1 MLRSSR
7 EWLERVLEPFA
18 DPRVGAVQG
27 RYVAAGSGSLFS
39 RVMAL
44 DLEQRYAHLSDTVD
58 HVCTGNSAYRVSAL
72 EAVGLL
78 NEDLGYGYDNDL
90 SYRLGAAGY
99 RLIFRR
105 DARSRHSWRDGVVG
119 YLTQQYGFGYG
130 RLDVV
135 AAHPTRIAGDAV
147 SPAWMMAQP
156 VITAAALICF
166 VAALSAPDLRRPLLV
181 AGLVLAGAMAVER
194 LVAGMRRVAA
204 FQGPRGAGLSGR
216 ARPAEHGVGRGHV
229 RVGLAAP
236 GGPPAESR
244 GQHEAAA
251 GDRVMGNG
259 RTLAVIPAHNE
270 AANLA
275 AVVAGIRT
283 HRPDLD
289 ILVVNDG
296 STDQTAAELE
306 RLGARWLGWPLRR
319 GVGCAVRAGLRYGS
333 RLGFDVIVRLDAD
346 GQHDPRDIDAL
357 LAPLRTGQA
366 DAVLG
371 SRYVQSGRRA
381 RTVKRA
387 LAAILSFVSR
397 RGVTD
402 ATSGFWALGPR
413 AVALLATHHPRG
425 YPEPELLLLLSRN
438 GLRVAE
444 VPVRDLERRGGRS
457 SLTPSRLLRA
467 AARVLLAIIIVPL
480 RQRISP

>member
-1 MLRSSR
+1 
-7 EWLERVLEPFA
+7 
-18 DPRVGAVQG
+18 
-27 RYVAAGSGSLFS
+27 
-39 RVMAL
+39 
-44 DLEQRYAHLSDTVD
+44 
-58 HVCTGNSAYRVSAL
+58 
-72 EAVGLL
+72 
-78 NEDLGYGYDNDL
+78 
-90 SYRLGAAGY
+90 
-99 RLIFRR
+99 
-105 DARSRHSWRDGVVG
+105 
-119 YLTQQYGFGYG
+119 
-130 RLDVV
+130 
-135 AAHPTRIAGDAV
+135 
-147 SPAWMMAQP
+147 
-156 VITAAALICF
+156 
-166 VAALSAPDLRRPLLV
+166 
-181 AGLVLAGAMAVER
+181 
-194 LVAGMRRVAA
+194 
-204 FQGPRGAGLSGR
+204 
-216 ARPAEHGVGRGHV
+216 
-229 RVGLAAP
+229 
-236 GGPPAESR
+236 
-244 GQHEAAA
+244 
-251 GDRVMGNG
+251 MGNG

-357 LAPLRTGQA
+357 LAPLRTGEA

-371 SRYVQSGRRA
+371 SRYVQSGCRA

-413 AVALLATHHPRG
+413 AVSLLATHHPRG

-438 GLRVAE
+438 GLRVVE

-457 SLTPSRLLRA
+457 SLTPSRLFRA